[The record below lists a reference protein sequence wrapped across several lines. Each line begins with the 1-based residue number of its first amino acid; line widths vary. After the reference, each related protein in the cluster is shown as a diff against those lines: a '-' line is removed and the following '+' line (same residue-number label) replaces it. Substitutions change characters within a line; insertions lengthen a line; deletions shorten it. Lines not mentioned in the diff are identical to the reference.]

1 MTETSQTL
9 DRGLRLLQVLA
20 SGAAGG
26 STVTELATELASSRQ
41 AVYRLVATLE
51 HYRLVHRDREG
62 RVRLGFGVL
71 KFARAVQ
78 PMLGHAATPVL
89 RGLAEDVG
97 ATAHLT
103 IADGD
108 EALAV
113 AVVEPSWTDVHV
125 AYRVGSRHPLDRGAA
140 GLAILKARRGMG
152 HGRYVMTAGQ
162 LQAGARGVAAAVP
175 PLSGMEAS
183 VGVVALGDL
192 DPGVAGP
199 RVVRAAVAMA
209 GALG

>member
-1 MTETSQTL
+1 LTETSQTL
-9 DRGLRLLQVLA
+9 DRGLRLLYVLA
-20 SGAAGG
+20 AGPAGG
-26 STVTELATELASSRQ
+26 STVTELATALASSRP
-41 AVYRLVATLE
+41 AVYRLVATLGQ
-51 HYRLVHRDREG
+51 YGLVRRERDG

-71 KFARAVQ
+71 RVARAVQ
-78 PMLGHAATPVL
+78 PVLRDAATPVL
-89 RGLAEDVG
+89 RGLAEEVG

-140 GLAILKARRGMG
+140 GVAILKARGRRGQ
-152 HGRYVMTAGQ
+152 GRYVMTAGQ

-175 PLSGMEAS
+175 GLVGIEAS

-192 DPGVAGP
+192 DPAQAGP
-199 RVVRAAVAMA
+199 EVLRAAAAMS
-209 GALG
+209 GALA

>member
-1 MTETSQTL
+1 LTETSQTL
-9 DRGLRLLQVLA
+9 DRGLRLLVVLA
-20 SGAAGG
+20 AGPASG
-26 STVTELATELASSRQ
+26 STVTELANALGSSRA
-41 AVYRLVATLE
+41 AVYRLVATLQQHE
-51 HYRLVHRDREG
+51 LVHRDRDG

-71 KFARAVQ
+71 RLARAVQ
-78 PMLGHAATPVL
+78 PMLGHAASPVL
-89 RGLAEDVG
+89 RGLAEELG

-140 GLAILKARRGMG
+140 GLAILQARGEKG
-152 HGRYVMTAGQ
+152 QAPYVMTAGQ
-162 LQAGARGVAAAVP
+162 LQQGARGVAAALPGV
-175 PLSGMEAS
+175 SGIEAS

-199 RVVRAAVAMA
+199 RVVRAAAAIA
-209 GALG
+209 GALA

>member
-9 DRGLRLLQVLA
+9 DRGLRLLYVLA
-20 SGAAGG
+20 AGPAGG
-26 STVTELATELASSRQ
+26 STVTELATALGSSRP

-51 HYRLVHRDREG
+51 RYGLVHRERDG

-71 KFARAVQ
+71 RVARAVQ
-78 PMLGHAATPVL
+78 PALRDAATPVL
-89 RGLAEDVG
+89 RGLAEEVG

-140 GLAILKARRGMG
+140 GLAILKARGQG
-152 HGRYVMTAGQ
+152 SQDRYVMTTGQ

-175 PLSGMEAS
+175 GLSGFEAS

-192 DPGVAGP
+192 DAEKAGQK
-199 RVVRAAVAMA
+199 VLQAAAAMTA
-209 GALG
+209 VLQ

>member
-9 DRGLRLLQVLA
+9 DRGLRLLYVLA
-20 SGAAGG
+20 SGPARGC
-26 STVTELATELASSRQ
+26 TVTELAHALASSRP

-51 HYRLVHRDREG
+51 RYGLVHRERDG

-71 KFARAVQ
+71 RVARAVQ
-78 PMLGHAATPVL
+78 PMLRDAATPVL
-89 RGLAEDVG
+89 RGLAEEVG

-103 IADGD
+103 IAEGD

-140 GLAILKARRGMG
+140 GLAILKARGG
-152 HGRYVMTAGQ
+152 GGQKRYVMTTGQ

-175 PLSGMEAS
+175 GLSGIEAS

-199 RVVRAAVAMA
+199 RVVKAASAIAAV
-209 GALG
+209 LN